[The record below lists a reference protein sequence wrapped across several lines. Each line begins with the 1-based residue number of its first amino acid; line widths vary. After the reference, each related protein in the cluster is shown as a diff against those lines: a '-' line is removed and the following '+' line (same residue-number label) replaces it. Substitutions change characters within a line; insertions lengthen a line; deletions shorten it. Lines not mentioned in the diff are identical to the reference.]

1 MNIVDKM
8 KFQENI
14 DEKVYQTNDNNS
26 YKKYLDT
33 KKNIA
38 KNFIKKQYKI
48 IEAREKRIKHLQ
60 NVISDLEDE
69 ILTTKQLNK
78 PYQEII
84 REVEREIKY
93 KYEIKKLIK
102 KHSFLDVVF
111 DDKNDDKICANASIC
126 WVYPPESLEKNDPYH
141 GEHFCDT
148 YKEAFKRC
156 FRYVQYVFRAKRND
170 LRIKN
175 G

>member
-8 KFQENI
+8 KFQANI

-84 REVEREIKY
+84 REEN
-93 KYEIKKLIK
+93 
-102 KHSFLDVVF
+102 
-111 DDKNDDKICANASIC
+111 ND
-126 WVYPPESLEKNDPYH
+126 
-141 GEHFCDT
+141 
-148 YKEAFKRC
+148 
-156 FRYVQYVFRAKRND
+156 
-170 LRIKN
+170 
-175 G
+175 